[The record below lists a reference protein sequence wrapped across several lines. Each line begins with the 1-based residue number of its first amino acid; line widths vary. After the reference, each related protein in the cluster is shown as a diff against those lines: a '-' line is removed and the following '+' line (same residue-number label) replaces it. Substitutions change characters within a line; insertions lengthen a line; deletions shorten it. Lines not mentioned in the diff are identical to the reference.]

1 MTENAGMQTAMTE
14 TERHKMAKDL
24 RQKTGAI
31 TILKGHGTLVALNDD
46 EAYTN
51 TTGNP
56 GMATAGSGDALTGV
70 IVSLAGQGLAP
81 QDAARA
87 GVFVHGMSGDL
98 ASEKLG
104 EYGLTASDIADFVPF
119 ALKELTD

>member
-46 EAYTN
+46 GAYTN